1 MKVLL
6 DEATIAARV
15 RELGAAI
22 TADYRDSRD
31 LVLVGIMRG
40 AVCFLADL
48 MRAIDLPLR
57 IGTLDVRSYHGTAA
71 GPPNVRG
78 DVPGGLAGADL
89 VVVEDIIDRGVTLD
103 AVVTSLKWERPA
115 SIEVCA
121 LLRKPGSCSP
131 QWLTGVKY
139 AGFDIGDEFV
149 VGYGLDYDQRWR
161 NLPYVALWE
170 EGDGRREE

>member
-22 TADYRDSRD
+22 TADYRESGD

-57 IGTLDVRSYHGTAA
+57 VGMLDVRSYQGT
-71 GPPNVRG
+71 GPGQPSIQG
-78 DVPGGLAGADL
+78 DVPGGLAGADV

-103 AVVTSLKWERPA
+103 AVMTALRWERPA
-115 SIEVCA
+115 SVEVCA
-121 LLRKPGSCSP
+121 LLRKPGKCSP
-131 QWLTGVKY
+131 RWLTGVKY
-139 AGFDIGDEFV
+139 DGFDIGEEFV

-161 NLPYVALWE
+161 NLPYVALWD
-170 EGDGRREE
+170 GDGE